1 MPIPKA
7 FCCCFQFQLMLHV
20 LNLYVMRKWKYG
32 TQSLR
37 SGNPWL
43 ATTSSLP
50 SSRDQPKFLPTLGTY
65 QNWSLWVH
73 TTYIPKDIVTSL
85 RYVKDDKSIWRQR
98 PPCPY
103 SHPADH
109 KEGLP
114 LQRKRMDHSSG
125 EVIWQPPILHSFSC
139 SDNWMSIQ
147 TFECINFS
155 ICPGYQD
162 LPIIGSN

>member
-1 MPIPKA
+1 
-7 FCCCFQFQLMLHV
+7 
-20 LNLYVMRKWKYG
+20 MRKWKYG

-125 EVIWQPPILHSFSC
+125 EVIYGNHLY
-139 SDNWMSIQ
+139 
-147 TFECINFS
+147 CIH
-155 ICPGYQD
+155 
-162 LPIIGSN
+162 LVVRIIGWASKILNASIFPWPSSFKLCQASLNLAWLFLKLFIDKC